1 LLCEPVWCDACV
13 TRTPSFGPLV
23 ARFTLAGG
31 RQHQQ
36 VAFDAR
42 ESDIG
47 FVRADDHVG
56 QAKEKALRPVSGFD
70 SDVVGENTQSFRGA
84 FTGETSTHER
94 ETAFLCR
101 RILKDSLGGNSRTA
115 MIATVSP
122 ADCHLEET
130 LSTLRY
136 AKQAS
141 NIVNLVRSTRTRTLS
156 WYEVTET
163 DLAVAFFRFLKKRLT
178 VGNFSCRAARLVYFR
193 ASEIARIVIES
204 ELGLAFEGQVFS
216 RVG

>member
-1 LLCEPVWCDACV
+1 MLCEPVWCDACV

-141 NIVNLVRSTRTRTLS
+141 NIVNLVKVNEDPNAKLIRGDRDRLGSRFFSFPEETFNS
-156 WYEVTET
+156 W
-163 DLAVAFFRFLKKRLT
+163 
-178 VGNFSCRAARLVYFR
+178 
-193 ASEIARIVIES
+193 EI
-204 ELGLAFEGQVFS
+204 
-216 RVG
+216 